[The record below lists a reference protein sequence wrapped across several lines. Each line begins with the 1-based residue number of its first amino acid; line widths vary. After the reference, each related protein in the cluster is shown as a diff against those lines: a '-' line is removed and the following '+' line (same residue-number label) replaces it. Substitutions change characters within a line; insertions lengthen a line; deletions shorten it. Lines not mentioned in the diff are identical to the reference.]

1 MAIGLFRE
9 APMLAKGVVDVLVR
23 YVLPGALIALEVTQ
37 LVETERAR
45 REVKE
50 IHKEVRKLEGVVVG
64 VDKRVSQL
72 DEEMAILRGFNEGRV
87 TG

>member
-1 MAIGLFRE
+1 
-9 APMLAKGVVDVLVR
+9 MLAKGVVDVLVR